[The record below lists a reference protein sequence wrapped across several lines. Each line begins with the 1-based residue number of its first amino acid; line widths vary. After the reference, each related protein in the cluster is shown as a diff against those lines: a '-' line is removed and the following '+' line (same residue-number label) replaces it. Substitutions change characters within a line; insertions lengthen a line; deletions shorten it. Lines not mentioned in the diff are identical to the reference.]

1 MKILI
6 CLLSA
11 LFSVFLFWVFNREPV
26 ENKTTWCGMVTP
38 NELEFKHPFTA
49 LVAGSTGSGKT
60 HLVRAILSNYRQ
72 TTSIKKQRLKVLW
85 AYGQYQALY
94 NQTIAS
100 NVDVSYYD
108 GVPTDAVLQETRPDI
123 IVCDDL
129 MADISKSD
137 QMVDIFTKKSH
148 HMNISIFF
156 IVQNLFFQGKTMRTI
171 SLNSQYIIL
180 LKSARDKQQI
190 GTLGRQLYPK
200 NSNFFIDVYNDA
212 TKEAF
217 GYLLIDLHPSTKDNL
232 RLRTRIIP
240 IKGELRPII
249 YEKK

>member
-1 MKILI
+1 MKIII
-6 CLLSA
+6 CL
-11 LFSVFLFWVFNREPV
+11 VFLLVILLCGFLLRSPES
-26 ENKTTWCGMVTP
+26 KTTWCGMITP
-38 NELEFKHPFTA
+38 SELEFRHPFTA

-60 HLVRAILSNYRQ
+60 HFVREILANYQ
-72 TTSIKKQRLKVLW
+72 LTTSIKKQRLKVLW
-85 AYGQYQALY
+85 AYGQHQELY
-94 NQTIAS
+94 NQSIAP
-100 NVDVSYYD
+100 NVEVSYYD
-108 GVPTDAVLQETRPDI
+108 GVPTDTVLDEMKPDI

-129 MADISKSD
+129 MVEISKSD
-137 QMVDIFTKKSH
+137 QVADIFTKKSH

-190 GTLGRQLYPK
+190 AALGRQLYPTK
-200 NSNFFIDVYNDA
+200 STFFVDVYNDA
-212 TKEAF
+212 TSQPF
-217 GYLLIDLHPSTKDNL
+217 GYLLIDLHPSTRDNL

-249 YEKK
+249 YEKR